1 MGGLDGRVALVT
13 GGARGIGA
21 AIARR
26 LGALGAAVGIVDL
39 DLAAARATAATLP
52 NGRAFGAD
60 VGDYEQVR
68 SAAAGV
74 IAAYSRIDVLVNNA
88 GWDRLQ
94 PFLENDP
101 PLWDK
106 LISVNLKGVLNCCH
120 AVLPHMVERG
130 SGRIVNVASDA
141 GRVGSSGEAVY
152 SACKG
157 AVISFTKALARETA
171 GASVTVNCVCPGP
184 TETPLLEEIRSEET
198 GEKVIEAIVRAT
210 PLRRLARPEE
220 IAEAVAFFA
229 AGADFVTGQVLSVSG
244 GLTMAG

>member
-39 DLAAARATAATLP
+39 DPAAARETAATLP
-52 NGRAFGAD
+52 NARAFEAD

-68 SAAAGV
+68 SAAAGA

-94 PFLENDP
+94 PFLANDP

-120 AVLPHMVERG
+120 VVLPHMVERG

-157 AVISFTKALARETA
+157 AVISFTKALAREMA

-184 TETPLLEEIRSEET
+184 TETPLLEEIRSEDT